1 MVSGPRHVPTL
12 THTVLEHNC
21 VRVRACVRVCA
32 RVLVCVHVSV
42 FLCVLVLTDVS
53 AAISCIPRNN
63 AQVKE

>member
-12 THTVLEHNC
+12 VHTVPVHTC
-21 VRVRACVRVCA
+21 VHVRACVRV
-32 RVLVCVHVSV
+32 RVCVRVSV

>member
-1 MVSGPRHVPTL
+1 MVSGPRHLPTL
-12 THTVLEHNC
+12 THTVLVHTC
-21 VRVRACVRVCA
+21 VRACA
-32 RVLVCVHVSV
+32 RVLVCVRVSV